1 MHNLYVIVTDKND
14 EDNSFIKV
22 AQVDITNENYLV
34 ITHLDGS
41 YFAFHHNNVKSF
53 SVEDYKENA

>member
-14 EDNSFIKV
+14 EDHSFIKV
-22 AQVDITNENYLV
+22 SQVDIYENYLS